1 MWIAEKKGPTI
12 VEVNR
17 WSEFKIIANEWLESQ
32 YLSRYNNEV
41 IIDKKIRLKM
51 VNPDFNWIA
60 KIEEGTAVKETKRD
74 GW

>member
-17 WSEFKIIANEWLESQ
+17 WSEFKIIANESLESQ

-41 IIDKKIRLKM
+41 IIDKK
-51 VNPDFNWIA
+51 V
-60 KIEEGTAVKETKRD
+60 IEGC
-74 GW
+74 